1 MILVKLGGSVITNKE
16 KVLSARRK
24 RMDGISTELK
34 KIREP
39 MIIVH
44 GGGSYGHHWSVR
56 YGMHTRPAEYGLRGV
71 ATVKNS
77 MVALDMMV
85 LDSLAKNGLNP
96 YQAPPSAFMD
106 GNRPV
111 PERIRELGRISDAG
125 MVPVTYGDALW
136 YGRRRSY
143 ILSGDRIMAHIAE
156 VLRPRLT
163 VFALNVDGVYSDM
176 KSKRLIGE
184 IGGGGVGGAAAGRA
198 RISQAGA
205 DVTGGMGRKIR
216 EAGIISGLGLTVFFV
231 NGNRPQRIVNA
242 VKKSRFEGTVFR
254 GR

>member
-24 RMDGISTELK
+24 RMDGISAELK

-111 PERIRELGRISDAG
+111 PGRIRELGRISDAG

-176 KSKRLIGE
+176 RSKRLIGE
-184 IGGGGVGGAAAGRA
+184 IGASGEGARV
-198 RISQAGA
+198 SQVKA

-216 EAGIISGLGLTVFFV
+216 EAGIISGLGLAVFFV
-231 NGNRPQRIVNA
+231 NGNRPRRIVNA